1 MLTWLKRTEKNKQDC
16 EIEPEREDSGGMV
29 SSSPQRTFFS
39 HFHWSINR
47 LKLFT
52 QQERGTTFF
61 QKQSLFS
68 VYKIYMQSLKIQ
80 AIQRNH
86 RSYRYKFQP

>member
-1 MLTWLKRTEKNKQDC
+1 
-16 EIEPEREDSGGMV
+16 MV

-68 VYKIYMQSLKIQ
+68 VYKIYMQSQFWKLEVQNQDASGVGIW
-80 AIQRNH
+80 
-86 RSYRYKFQP
+86 